1 MKQFFAVSLVAL
13 SCHVKAQ
20 MSNQFNVTF
29 GAGVGYF
36 LNDKSLNRHLDNTQ
50 VLGINYSIGNRA
62 QHLSFCPGL
71 HLQYMDY
78 HSEMSDARLVHV
90 SQNLLGLDLD
100 VLMKLNKFSLL
111 RVGLFVNK
119 TNHSSIYISQKLY
132 GQGGY
137 FGYGNSEI
145 EKGYSQTNW
154 QAGFTL
160 GLSVPFKLFKRA
172 QKFNIKLMHTA
183 SPVVRSD
190 YIISK
195 TLVGEETKVLSVK
208 ARPTQ
213 LVFGF
218 DISLKRLKKKKHPLP
233 EDE

>member
-1 MKQFFAVSLVAL
+1 MKRFFIGGFLVFAYHL
-13 SCHVKAQ
+13 NAQ
-20 MSNQFNVTF
+20 VNNHFNVTF
-29 GAGVGYF
+29 GYGVSYF
-36 LNDKSLNRHLDNTQ
+36 FNDKSLNRHLDNTQ
-50 VLGINYSIGNRA
+50 LLGLNYSISNRS
-62 QHLSFCPGL
+62 QILRFCPGL
-71 HLQYMDY
+71 HLQFLDY

-119 TNHSSIYISQKLY
+119 TTHSSISISQKLY

-137 FGYGNSEI
+137 FAYGNSEI

-154 QAGFTL
+154 QTGFSL
-160 GLSVPFKLFKRA
+160 GLSIPFKLFKRE
-172 QKFNIKLMHTA
+172 QKFNIKLVHTA
-183 SPVVRSD
+183 SPIVEYD
-190 YIISK
+190 YVLSK

-213 LVFGF
+213 IIFGF
-218 DISLKRLKKKKHPLP
+218 DLSLKRVKKKKDLLP
-233 EDE
+233 QD